1 MITKPGDLR
10 EKNIGRVIQLLLANS
25 DISRVEIAR
34 KTELTKTT
42 ISAIIASLL
51 DLNIV
56 EETPGLKTGLVGKTP
71 IPMRVRGDAA
81 AATGVNL
88 ARGSTSGVVMT
99 ACGKLLESVSK
110 EVSNLTR
117 ADATAHLFEVV
128 QRLLNKCFRNGI
140 DVDVIGIGA
149 PSPLDK
155 DKGVIYAPYGLSDW
169 KDFPV
174 GEITREKFGLPV
186 FLVNDADGAA
196 FGMKCFGKCRDI
208 RSFISM
214 YFDEGVGAGIIL
226 NDEIYSGSSG
236 YSGQISYALIK
247 SFCNGQVENSRFSL
261 DTVVS
266 DLNKEIGVNC
276 VKIDDFLDRRF
287 NGGQKMNSVLRR
299 VGDELGRIAAL
310 VSNIVG
316 PEAVVVNGRL
326 LEFGEVFFE
335 ALKDSFESNLFS
347 RGSVQLI
354 KGFTNQFRA
363 FSTGAA
369 SYAIFSYLMD
379 KVLSN

>member
-10 EKNIGRVIQLLLANS
+10 EKNMGRVIQLLLANP

-42 ISAIIASLL
+42 ISAIIAALL

-81 AATGVNL
+81 VAIGVNL

-99 ACGKLLESVSK
+99 
-110 EVSNLTR
+110 LTR

-140 DVDVIGIGA
+140 DVDAIGIGA

-155 DKGVIYAPYGLSDW
+155 EKGVIYAPYGLSDW

-186 FLVNDADGAA
+186 FLVNDADGER
-196 FGMKCFGKCRDI
+196 RDLQRKLRI
-208 RSFISM
+208 FRS
-214 YFDEGVGAGIIL
+214 DQL
-226 NDEIYSGSSG
+226 R
-236 YSGQISYALIK
+236 SY
-247 SFCNGQVENSRFSL
+247 Q
-261 DTVVS
+261 
-266 DLNKEIGVNC
+266 
-276 VKIDDFLDRRF
+276 
-287 NGGQKMNSVLRR
+287 
-299 VGDELGRIAAL
+299 ELLQRP
-310 VSNIVG
+310 S
-316 PEAVVVNGRL
+316 
-326 LEFGEVFFE
+326 
-335 ALKDSFESNLFS
+335 
-347 RGSVQLI
+347 
-354 KGFTNQFRA
+354 
-363 FSTGAA
+363 
-369 SYAIFSYLMD
+369 
-379 KVLSN
+379 